1 MKLGKTGII
10 GIAMLL
16 LAVVFAEAQQPTS
29 FGGDFAALAPQKQ
42 RLIANWVER
51 FNQVTGQ
58 DADVEAFYDDL
69 VKLSTKTTFDA
80 VTHALM
86 TSTLTDASGTTLGTA
101 LDLIDT
107 LETVKGKIKGASGDQ
122 QFRIYVTL
130 KADAVETLERSREF
144 NRGSD
149 NTVFHKGYPTNYRQQ
164 GGVPSIQISIARD
177 ERRADVDVDYRSSS
191 FPLALFNGH
200 LSASNSDVRA
210 GNNDERHNGRWA
222 AIRPSKR

>member
-1 MKLGKTGII
+1 MKRWRSGII
-10 GIAMLL
+10 GMAMV
-16 LAVVFAEAQQPTS
+16 LAIGTLSAAQQPNS
-29 FGGDFAALAPQKQ
+29 FGGDFADLTPQQQ

-58 DADVEAFYDDL
+58 DADAEAFYDDL

-86 TSTLTDASGTTLGTA
+86 TSTLTDASGAALGTA

-144 NRGSD
+144 KRGTD
-149 NTVFHKGYPTNYRQQ
+149 NTIFR
-164 GGVPSIQISIARD
+164 
-177 ERRADVDVDYRSSS
+177 
-191 FPLALFNGH
+191 
-200 LSASNSDVRA
+200 
-210 GNNDERHNGRWA
+210 
-222 AIRPSKR
+222 